1 MTPVKPHG
9 EFSVLYIWATP
20 GAAKNRLGEIILDAD
35 GQPHLKVYVTAI
47 AEKGA
52 ANKAIIALISKK
64 LDIPKSLIQI
74 ISGETDR
81 RKRLLIQLPTDN
93 AIAFLMQATGSLF

>member
-1 MTPVKPHG
+1 MTPIKPHG
-9 EFSVLYIWATP
+9 EFCILYIWATP
-20 GAAKNRLGEIILDAD
+20 GAAKNRLGEIILDTAE
-35 GQPHLKVYVTAI
+35 QPHLKVYVTAI

-81 RKRLLIQLPTDN
+81 RKRLLIQIHTDQV
-93 AIAFLMQATGSLF
+93 ITLLRQATGSLF